1 MWVRHVRLKHGVVGG
16 EVENGEDELRGEES
30 LEEAGGDDDV
40 EGCGVE
46 GFWRRGCGGWGGRR
60 AVGGA

>member
-1 MWVRHVRLKHGVVGG
+1 MRLEHGVVGG
-16 EVENGEDELRGEES
+16 EVEDREDELWGEEG

-46 GFWRRGCGGWGGRR
+46 GFWGRGCGGGGGRR